1 MRVTVLLLAAG
12 LVVPAAAQDNQFR
25 WPGGA
30 RAAVALTYDDGIDV
44 HLDHAIPDLEAANLR
59 GTFYVPGNSSS
70 LRKRLEEWRGIAR
83 RGHELGNHT
92 IFHPCLRYEP
102 GRERTWVQPER
113 QLERYSVGRITGEIA
128 VMNTLLHAVD
138 GLDSRTMAYP
148 CGDETAGGASY
159 VDSIR
164 PLFPA
169 ARAYKNAF
177 KGLADPRTLDPHRV
191 PTWALRMNTGA
202 EMIAWVEEAMAS
214 GSLAVFTFHGVGGG
228 HDIDVGRED
237 HRRLVAWLAANRS
250 RVWTAPFA
258 KVMEH
263 LLAERRRLTAAHE
276 QETVV
281 YRSGEDGYHTYRIPA
296 AITTRDGTLL
306 AFCEGRKTGREDS
319 GDIDL
324 LVKRSGDGGRTW
336 SRAITVA
343 DFGGDTIGN
352 PAPVV
357 DLRNGTVWLLLTSNP
372 GDVPEKDIQA
382 GLTGPTRRVWVTH
395 SNDDGATWAK
405 PREIT
410 AAVKRPEWSWYAT
423 GPGNGIQLRD
433 GRLMVACDHY
443 FGSTSEQRYSHVIY
457 SDDAGETWKIGG
469 TAGPRCNESTVA
481 ERPDGSLVL
490 NMRND
495 MGRHRRAVSTSV
507 DGGLTW
513 TAPVLDEAL
522 IEPVCQ
528 GSLLRAGSGKESVLL
543 FANPADTRR
552 RNMTVRLSRDGGATW
567 RVAKVIHPGP
577 AAYSNLVDLRQGWI
591 GLLYERG
598 DEQPYETITL
608 ARFRLDSLR

>member
-1 MRVTVLLLAAG
+1 MRVTVLALAVG
-12 LVVPAAAQDNQFR
+12 LAVSAAAQDKQFR

-30 RAAVALTYDDGIDV
+30 RAAVVLTYDDGIDA
-44 HLDHAIPDLEAANLR
+44 HLDHAVPDLEAANLR
-59 GTFYVPGNSSS
+59 GTFYVPGNSTS

-92 IFHPCLRYEP
+92 IFHPCLRHEP
-102 GRERTWVQPER
+102 GRERTWVEPER
-113 QLERYSVGRITGEIA
+113 QLERYSVDRIAGEVA

-138 GLDSRTMAYP
+138 GLDVRTMAYT

-164 PLFPA
+164 PLFTA

-177 KGLADPRTLDPHRV
+177 KGLADPRTLDPYRV
-191 PTWALRMNTGA
+191 PTWALNMNTGA
-202 EMIAWVEEAMAS
+202 EMIAWVEQAMES

-228 HDIDVGRED
+228 HKFDIGRED
-237 HRRLVAWLAANRS
+237 HRKLVAWLDANRG
-250 RVWTAPFA
+250 RVWTAPFV

-263 LLAERRRLTAAHE
+263 VLAERQRLTAGLE
-276 QETVV
+276 ETVV

-306 AFCEGRKTGREDS
+306 AFCEGRRAGRADT

-324 LVKRSGDGGRTW
+324 LVKRSRDGGRTW

-357 DLRNGTVWLLLTSNP
+357 DRRNGTVWLLLTSNP
-372 GDVPEKDIQA
+372 GDVLEKNIQP
-382 GLTGPTRRVWVTH
+382 GLAGPTRRVWVTH
-395 SNDDGATWAK
+395 SKDEGATWAE

-410 AAVKRPEWSWYAT
+410 TAVKRPEWSWYAT

-443 FGSTSEQRYSHVIY
+443 YGTAAEQRFSHVIY
-457 SDDAGETWKIGG
+457 SDDAGETWKAGG
-469 TAGPRCNESTVA
+469 TVGPRCNESTVA
-481 ERPDGSLVL
+481 EQPDGSLVL

-495 MGRHRRAVSTSV
+495 MGSHRRAVSTSV

-513 TAPVLDEAL
+513 TAPVLDDAL
-522 IEPVCQ
+522 VEPVCQ
-528 GSLLRAGSGKESVLL
+528 GSLLRAGKGKDAVLL
-543 FANPADTRR
+543 FSNPAHTRR

-567 RVAKVIHPGP
+567 PVAKTIHGGP
-577 AAYSNLVDLRQGWI
+577 AAYSNLVELGEGWI

-598 DEQPYETITL
+598 DEQPYETITMT
-608 ARFRLDSLR
+608 RFRLDSLR